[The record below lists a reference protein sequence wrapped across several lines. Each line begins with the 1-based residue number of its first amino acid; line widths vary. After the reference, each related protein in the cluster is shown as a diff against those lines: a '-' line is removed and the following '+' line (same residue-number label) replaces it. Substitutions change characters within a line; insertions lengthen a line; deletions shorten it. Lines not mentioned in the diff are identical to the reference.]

1 MAIRHEDLLL
11 QRDAVVLRFPTRRAR
26 SAAARRARMQAR
38 RRRTATVVVA
48 LGLVVLFLLATGPSG
63 SSPASAP
70 GTPRAVTVHQGD
82 TLWSL
87 AEAYAPEGM
96 DPRAYVDVLAD
107 LNDLDGGLV
116 VGTRIK
122 LPR

>member
-1 MAIRHEDLLL
+1 MAIRQEDLLL
-11 QRDAVVLRFPTRRAR
+11 ERDAVVLRFPTRRVR

-38 RRRTATVVVA
+38 RRRTATIAAA
-48 LGLVVLFLLATGPSG
+48 LGLIVVFLLATGPSG

-70 GTPRAVTVHQGD
+70 GTPRAVTVHHGD

-87 AEAYAPEGM
+87 AEAHAPEGM
-96 DPRAYVDVLAD
+96 DLRAYVDVVSE
-107 LNDLDGGLV
+107 LNDLEGGLV
-116 VGTRIK
+116 AGTRIK

>member
-1 MAIRHEDLLL
+1 MAG
-11 QRDAVVLRFPTRRAR
+11 
-26 SAAARRARMQAR
+26 
-38 RRRTATVVVA
+38 A
-48 LGLVVLFLLATGPSG
+48 LGLIVVFLLATGPSG

-87 AEAYAPEGM
+87 AEAHAPDGM
-96 DPRAYVDVLAD
+96 DPRAYVDVLED
-107 LNDLDGGLV
+107 LNDLGAGLV
-116 VGTRIK
+116 AGTRIK

>member
-1 MAIRHEDLLL
+1 MAIRQEDLFSE
-11 QRDAVVLRFPTRRAR
+11 RGAVVLRFPTRRVR

-38 RRRTATVVVA
+38 RRRTATIAVA
-48 LGLVVLFLLATGPSG
+48 LGLIVLFLLATGPSG
-63 SSPASAP
+63 SSTASAP
-70 GTPRAVTVHQGD
+70 GAPKAVTVHQGD

-96 DPRAYVDVLAD
+96 DPRAYVDVLTD
-107 LNDLDGGLV
+107 LNDLDGGLA
-116 VGTRIK
+116 VGMRIK

>member
-1 MAIRHEDLLL
+1 MAIRQEDLALE
-11 QRDAVVLRFPTRRAR
+11 RDAVVLRFPTRRVR

-38 RRRTATVVVA
+38 RRRTATVAAV
-48 LGLVVLFLLATGPSG
+48 LGLTVLFLLATGPSG

-70 GTPRAVTVHQGD
+70 GSPRSVTVHAGD

-87 AEAYAPEGM
+87 AEAYAPDGM
-96 DPRAYVDVLAD
+96 DLRAYVDVLEG
-107 LNDLDGGLV
+107 LNDVEGGLV
-116 VGTRIK
+116 AGTRVK

>member
-1 MAIRHEDLLL
+1 MAIRQEDLLL
-11 QRDAVVLRFPTRRAR
+11 ERDAVVLRFPTRRVR

-38 RRRTATVVVA
+38 RRRTATIAVA
-48 LGLVVLFLLATGPSG
+48 LGLIVVFLLATGPSG

-70 GTPRAVTVHQGD
+70 GAPRAVTVHQGD

-87 AEAYAPEGM
+87 AEAHAPEGM
-96 DPRAYVDVLAD
+96 DLRAYVDVLED
-107 LNDLDGGLV
+107 LNDLEGGLV
-116 VGTRIK
+116 AGTRVK

>member
-1 MAIRHEDLLL
+1 MAIRQEELSI
-11 QRDAVVLRFPTRRAR
+11 QRDAVVLRFPTRRVR

-38 RRRTATVVVA
+38 RRRTLTIAVA
-48 LGLVVLFLLATGPSG
+48 LGLIVVFLLATGPTG
-63 SSPASAP
+63 TSPASAP
-70 GTPRAVTVHQGD
+70 GTPRGATVHAGD

-96 DPRAYVDVLAD
+96 DLRAYVDVLAD

-116 VGTRIK
+116 AGMRIK